1 MFTNYD
7 IERLNEYLGR
17 YARHLTIEQEE
28 SEPLGY
34 LVEGAA
40 KFIDFIEDRTGDEE
54 FEKD

>member
-1 MFTNYD
+1 MVMFTNYD
-7 IERLNEYLGR
+7 IERLNEYLGK

-40 KFIDFIEDRTGDEE
+40 KFIDFIEDRIGEDE
-54 FEKD
+54 K

>member
-1 MFTNYD
+1 MVMFTNYD
-7 IERLNEYLGR
+7 IERLNKYLSK

-40 KFIDFIEDRTGDEE
+40 KFIDFIEDRIGEDE
-54 FEKD
+54 K